1 MLKDFTI
8 ENEISS
14 SVNIEIVSPIDIT
27 GTRAFLYISTNRFPA
42 GSYLFKD
49 KNVNIRTINEISFK
63 LTIKTLERR
72 R

>member
-27 GTRAFLYISTNRFPA
+27 ELVLSCTYQQTGFLPGVTCS
-42 GSYLFKD
+42 
-49 KNVNIRTINEISFK
+49 K
-63 LTIKTLERR
+63 LKM
-72 R
+72 

>member
-27 GTRAFLYISTNRFPA
+27 ELVLSCTYQQTGFQPGVTCS
-42 GSYLFKD
+42 
-49 KNVNIRTINEISFK
+49 K
-63 LTIKTLERR
+63 LKM
-72 R
+72 

>member
-27 GTRAFLYISTNRFPA
+27 ELVLSCTYQQTGFQP
-42 GSYLFKD
+42 GV